1 MVQIMPTGS
10 VSSPRVYSILALATI
25 IWGANFNLVK
35 HVLADMNALTAAA
48 ARFDIAALVMLVICL
63 VRGERIPFVR
73 HGATY
78 ATLGLVGIC
87 GFNVL
92 FFFGMRS
99 TSAVNGALIMAGNPL
114 LTAALAFVMTG
125 VRLNQ
130 RQIVA
135 LPIACAGVAFVV
147 LGGGAHLQLE
157 RGDLLLMGA
166 SLSWALY
173 NVLVGQRL
181 PREVSSL
188 ANTTGVMTAGAV
200 GLTALALVDSAPVH
214 VPGTDALVSLLLMS
228 LGGSVLAY
236 LFWNAGIA
244 RVGAPRAALFINL
257 VPVTSMVIA
266 ALEGQAPTWVQQVG
280 GAVVIGAV
288 LLASWPVRA
297 TLALPT
303 EPARRAALG
312 RCDA

>member
-1 MVQIMPTGS
+1 MPTA
-10 VSSPRVYSILALATI
+10 PVYLLVALATL

-35 HVLADMNALTAAA
+35 HVLVDMTALTAAA
-48 ARFDIAALVMLVICL
+48 ARFDIAAVVMLAICAL
-63 VRGERIPFVR
+63 RGERIPVLR

-78 ATLGLVGIC
+78 AALGLVGIC

-92 FFFGMRS
+92 FFFGMQS

-114 LTAALAFVMTG
+114 LTATLGFVLTG
-125 VRLNQ
+125 SRLNQ
-130 RQIVA
+130 RQIAA

-147 LGGGAHLQLE
+147 LGGGAHWQLE
-157 RGDLLLMGA
+157 RGDLLLLGA

-188 ANTTGVMTAGAV
+188 ANTTGVMTAGAIALSV
-200 GLTALALVDSAPVH
+200 LALVKGAPVQVLH
-214 VPGTDALVSLLLMS
+214 TDALVSLLLMS

-244 RVGAPRAALFINL
+244 RLGASRASLFLNL
-257 VPVTSMVIA
+257 VPVSSMVIA
-266 ALEGQAPTWVQQVG
+266 ALEGQAPTWVQQIG

-288 LLASWPVRA
+288 LVASWPVKAGSPLR
-297 TLALPT
+297 T
-303 EPARRAALG
+303 EPARPPVLE

>member
-1 MVQIMPTGS
+1 MPTA
-10 VSSPRVYSILALATI
+10 PLTLLLALATL

-35 HVLADMNALTAAA
+35 HVLVDMHALTAAA
-48 ARFDIAALVMLVICL
+48 ARFDIAAVVMLAICV
-63 VRGERIPFVR
+63 VRGERIPVLR
-73 HGATY
+73 YGATY

-114 LTAALAFVMTG
+114 LTAALAFVLTG
-125 VRLNQ
+125 SRLNP
-130 RQIVA
+130 RQIAA

-147 LGGGAHLQLE
+147 LGGGAHWQLE
-157 RGDLLLMGA
+157 RGDLLLLGA

-181 PREVSSL
+181 PQEVSSL
-188 ANTTGVMTAGAV
+188 ANTTGVMTAGAIALSV
-200 GLTALALVDSAPVH
+200 LALVKGAPVQ
-214 VPGTDALVSLLLMS
+214 VPHTDALVSLLLMS

-244 RVGAPRAALFINL
+244 RLGASRAALFVNL
-257 VPVTSMVIA
+257 VPVSSMAIA

-288 LLASWPVRA
+288 LVASWPVKADPPLR
-297 TLALPT
+297 T
-303 EPARRAALG
+303 EPARRPALD

>member
-1 MVQIMPTGS
+1 MPTAS
-10 VSSPRVYSILALATI
+10 VYSLVALATL

-35 HVLADMNALTAAA
+35 HVLVDMDALTAAA
-48 ARFDIAALVMLVICL
+48 ARFDIAALVMMVICL
-63 VRGERIPFVR
+63 VRGERIPLLR
-73 HGATY
+73 HAGAY
-78 ATLGLVGIC
+78 AALGLVGIC

-114 LTAALAFVMTG
+114 LTATLAFALTG
-125 VRLNQ
+125 ARLSQ
-130 RQIVA
+130 RQLVA

-147 LGGGAHLQLE
+147 LGGGAHWQLE
-157 RGDLLLMGA
+157 RGDLLLLGA

-188 ANTTGVMTAGAV
+188 ANTTGVMTAGAL
-200 GLTALALVDSAPVH
+200 GLSALAIVDAAPLH
-214 VPGTDALVSLLLMS
+214 VPGADALVSLLLMS

-244 RVGAPRAALFINL
+244 RLGASRAALFMNL
-257 VPVTSMVIA
+257 VPVSSMVIA
-266 ALEGQAPTWVQQVG
+266 ALEGQAPTSVQQVG

-288 LLASWPVRA
+288 LMSSWPVKA
-297 TLALPT
+297 ALPSQP
-303 EPARRAALG
+303 EPPRRAALG
-312 RCDA
+312 RCEA